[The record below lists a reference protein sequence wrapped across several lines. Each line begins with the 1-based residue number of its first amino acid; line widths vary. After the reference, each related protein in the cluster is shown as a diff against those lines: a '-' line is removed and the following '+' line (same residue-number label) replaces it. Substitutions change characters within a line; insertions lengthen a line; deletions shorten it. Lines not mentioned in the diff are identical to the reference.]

1 MERRT
6 FLAGAATAALTATG
20 CTRKDSGTPARTPAP
35 ADWAALARDLDG
47 ALVRP
52 GGADWPTAHRL
63 HNTRF
68 DDLEP
73 AAVAYVAHADDI
85 RTVLAHARAVPVAIR
100 NGGHSYAGWSSGDGR
115 LIVDVSALD
124 TVRAS
129 AGTAVVGAKLIDVH
143 RALAAKGVTV
153 PGGS

>member
-1 MERRT
+1 M
-6 FLAGAATAALTATG
+6 
-20 CTRKDSGTPARTPAP
+20 
-35 ADWAALARDLDG
+35 
-47 ALVRP
+47 
-52 GGADWPTAHRL
+52 
-63 HNTRF
+63 
-68 DDLEP
+68 
-73 AAVAYVAHADDI
+73 AYVAHADDI
-85 RTVLAHARAVPVAIR
+85 RTVLARARARAVPVAIR

-143 RALAAKGVTV
+143 RALAAKGATV